1 MTDGRAS
8 SLADQF
14 AAAFRLHPAGVAII
28 TADDGT
34 GPAGLTATSVISV
47 SARPALLAFSLSA
60 CSSTAPR
67 IAAAETVVVHFLGA
81 GQVELAKRFATS
93 GIDRFGPPCR
103 WYRLATGEPVL
114 AEVEL
119 DDFGPT
125 LAAVAE
131 TLEPHK
137 LCGYL
142 YDLARDFTTF
152 YEACPVLNAEEPVR
166 SNRLALCRLTAH
178 TLRQG
183 LGLLGISA
191 PERM

>member
-1 MTDGRAS
+1 MTDSRAS

-114 AEVEL
+114 AEVDTWLRCRIAEQLTVGGSTLVVAKVEKVQLGRDRDAPLVYRDRTWYWL
-119 DDFGPT
+119 DEQ
-125 LAAVAE
+125 AVM
-131 TLEPHK
+131 T
-137 LCGYL
+137 
-142 YDLARDFTTF
+142 
-152 YEACPVLNAEEPVR
+152 
-166 SNRLALCRLTAH
+166 
-178 TLRQG
+178 
-183 LGLLGISA
+183 
-191 PERM
+191 